1 MKKIAIIFL
10 VFISTMANAQKY
22 NFENDGRIL
31 ENGVHV
37 AKFEKTSDAITI
49 IVNLDEDE
57 LINIEQ
63 ASDDELK
70 INYNIITFSDAN
82 NSVAYLREQK
92 KGVNI
97 LDVILR
103 TKVLKGGA
111 LQDDGI
117 KQFCAA
123 NVFDALQK
131 KAFAKQQKEDAK
143 IEKNEAKKELDEDKE
158 FEKDEKLIAKE
169 TKKENVKEA
178 RQEKK
183 ELLADKRQEKKDEIV
198 DNKNSKKEVPEID
211 EKTTLPASKEG
222 EVSLVLEKGMII
234 YGKKIIGK
242 YAELEGLVKGKK
254 GQTITI
260 YNKENKRV
268 AMVKQQYDAQEAN
281 IIDTKTNAASLVT
294 LYSNTKENKMMEIIF
309 KVLEMKL
316 L

>member
-111 LQDDGI
+111 LQDDAI

>member
-111 LQDDGI
+111 LQDDAI

-183 ELLADKRQEKKDEIV
+183 ELLAEKRQEKKDEIV